1 MQSFLKLLKESRG
14 TCPPP
19 ADLVDLAGKLCRDL
33 RDDLAQVEPL
43 VEAVLGSPLRLYLL
57 DREDV
62 VLVCVLVLAR
72 KEQHQAACRVLEDCR
87 VPGGS
92 LELVQLWND
101 IHYRL
106 AMRKLGVVMLSPV
119 QKFRCRKRNPPP
131 PSLCPEGLRSRNFP
145 REVRQKLQD
154 FASGV
159 STNPNKAQRETLS
172 SETSLSE
179 EQVYNW
185 FANYRRKRRALLQ
198 HVELAEGKAAQ
209 GPDAWGRGLDPP
221 CPSGDPHADPWC
233 RDRSQSSGREEMGP
247 PWSPETTKGLWAPL
261 VPALGLPGDKR
272 FSKPLAPRSLQ
283 GGEMHQ
289 EGPGQDPAT
298 FTPVCP
304 GPGISP
310 LAAGSSVVDPSP
322 AAPGSWLMSLAL
334 MSSSEASI
342 QPGKPIHSQGLGF
355 RMPCPDA
362 VMTGGPRVQEVTMV
376 VNVDRVE
383 LTCCSVSEIRSTF
396 NLVDSGK
403 KRTEL
408 WNFFPTGFTDMPS
421 GTPQSKYL
429 EEGPGTGGGHMELQ
443 PLLLP
448 PESIFPQSFKGVWK
462 GLEQPGRGVAIDV
475 VNAEDCWK

>member
-43 VEAVLGSPLRLYLL
+43 VDAVLGSPLRLYLL

-101 IHYRL
+101 IHYCL

-233 RDRSQSSGREEMGP
+233 RDRSQSSGCEEMGP

-272 FSKPLAPRSLQ
+272 FSKPLAPRFLQ

-310 LAAGSSVVDPSP
+310 LAAVGSVVDPSP

-342 QPGKPIHSQGLGF
+342 QPGKSVHSQGLGF

-362 VMTGGPRVQEVTMV
+362 VM
-376 VNVDRVE
+376 
-383 LTCCSVSEIRSTF
+383 
-396 NLVDSGK
+396 
-403 KRTEL
+403 
-408 WNFFPTGFTDMPS
+408 TGFTDMPS

-448 PESIFPQSFKGVWK
+448 PESIFPQSPQEPAQATSSFPHPESTVE
-462 GLEQPGRGVAIDV
+462 LSQPQTSSQVQWPDGQTSSDAFWGAQMLF
-475 VNAEDCWK
+475 EFSGGSLG